1 MPRKLSKRTSL
12 ASILSPQNIRAR
24 QFSQRR
30 RYQTQSL
37 THLHSAAYSL
47 LRSSRLRVSSRA
59 SRLSRKSYSSLTF
72 AAAQKDSSSFA
83 RSTRPSRTL
92 YPRIR
97 FRDRTPQ
104 TTNSEANKYMS
115 HQYLFRSFESYLC
128 SLSSSRTESSR
139 AKPSLT
145 RSSFYFSRR
154 SPSCLCFGCSNESS
168 LSTRSYSSKSS
179 CHPNSSS
186 PAAILLFSSPPRLSL
201 SLVTALASPR
211 LPSSP
216 RRSVSRRRVSLCW

>member
-47 LRSSRLRVSSRA
+47 LRSF
-59 SRLSRKSYSSLTF
+59 SRLSHKSYSSLTF
-72 AAAQKDSSSFA
+72 AAAQTDSSSFV

-154 SPSCLCFGCSNESS
+154 SPSCLCFGRSNESS

-179 CHPNSSS
+179 CHHPNSSS
-186 PAAILLFSSPPRLSL
+186 PAATLLFFSPPRLSL
-201 SLVTALASPR
+201 SLLTALASPR